1 MPMRRSLLGLAL
13 VMAVAASCTSGGD
26 DPAPSGSGGPDEALN
41 AIAAT
46 TDLYAGDPQ
55 RVGIGLVLNDGRL
68 VSYGSADMRFSYQGD
83 GSASTPAPTAGPS
96 ATAVYVPTPGTPEGG
111 TTPVITQPS
120 EGRGVYEAEGV
131 VFDEPGYWQVDVLVD
146 VDGKGTMR
154 ASTVLGVTAEPAL
167 PAPGHPA
174 LETENLT
181 LKDHDDAPLG
191 AVDSRATSEGV
202 VPDKILHEM
211 TIAEALDRQMPIVVV
226 FSTPV
231 FCQTQFCGP
240 VTDVIQ
246 GLAERYSDRAAFI
259 HVEIYRHY
267 EPGNVVVNQ
276 AAADW
281 LLRNNDLTEPWVYL
295 IGADGTIQDRWAVL
309 FRAEELEADLQALP
323 KLHN

>member
-1 MPMRRSLLGLAL
+1 MPLRRSLLGLAL
-13 VMAVAASCTSGGD
+13 VVAVAASCTSGGD
-26 DPAPSGSGGPDEALN
+26 DPAPSGSGGPNEVLN
-41 AIAAT
+41 AAAAT
-46 TDLYAGDPQ
+46 TDLYVGNPQ
-55 RVGIGLVLNDGRL
+55 RVGIGLVLNDGRV
-68 VSYGSADMRFSYQGD
+68 VSYGSVDMRFSYQGD
-83 GSASTPAPTAGPS
+83 GSAATTAPTDGPA
-96 ATAVYVPTPGTPEGG
+96 ATAIYVPTPGTPKGS
-111 TTPVITQPS
+111 TTPAITQPS
-120 EGRGVYEAEGV
+120 EARGIYEAEGV
-131 VFDEPGYWQVDVLVD
+131 VFDEPGYWRVDVLAD
-146 VDGKGTMR
+146 VEGKGAMR
-154 ASTVLGVTAEPAL
+154 ASTVVGVTADPAL
-167 PAPGHPA
+167 PAPGQPA
-174 LETENLT
+174 LATENLT

-191 AVDSRATSEGV
+191 AVDSRATSGGV

-211 TIAEALDRQMPIVVV
+211 TIADALDRHMPTVVV

-246 GLAERYSDRAAFI
+246 DLAERYSDRAAFI

-267 EPGNVVVNQ
+267 EQGNVVVNQ

-323 KLHN
+323 KLNT